1 MVAGYWESPPKL
13 VPPLAALLE
22 LWRQCY
28 GTQAL
33 PARSRLDAAALERW
47 KRHIAWIEATGNE
60 QFLVGS
66 FGIELIRR
74 FGREATNNLVD
85 DLAFDIATSLCE
97 KLLKAV
103 ATAAPVIGRATVQ
116 LGHHAANFSELALPL
131 AGEAGRVTRL
141 LFAAY
146 ELTSSRDG

>member
-1 MVAGYWESPPKL
+1 MVAGYGESPPKL
-13 VPPLAALLE
+13 VPPLEALHE

-33 PARSRLDAAALERW
+33 PARPRLDAAALERW
-47 KRHIAWIEATGNE
+47 KRHVAWIEVTGKE
-60 QFLVGS
+60 QFRVGS

-85 DLAFDIATSLCE
+85 DLAFDIAASLSE

-103 ATAAPVIGRATVQ
+103 ATAAPVIGRASVQ
-116 LGHHAANFSELALPL
+116 FGHYPANFSELVLPL
-131 AGEAGRVTRL
+131 SGEANRVTRL

-146 ELTSSRDG
+146 ELTSGRDG